1 MFALLQGFFEGLRP
15 IPIITVSEWA
25 DTQRYLTTESSAEPG
40 LYRTDRTPYAKEIMD
55 CFSPNSPVIFVV
67 FMKSVQIGGTDMILN
82 VLGCFMDISPCPIL
96 YVMPT
101 LDLAKAISET
111 RVDPMIDNSPSL
123 RTKVR
128 EKREK
133 DSGNTK
139 YVKKYPGGIST
150 FAGANSAASLRSR
163 SARVVLFDE
172 TDAYPQDVDDEGS
185 PIALGEK
192 RAVTYGDRKKI
203 GKISTPTTEGN
214 SVIER
219 EFDDTDQRYYHV
231 PCPHC
236 GYKQHLKFENLHY
249 EKGDYD
255 NVTYR
260 CDGCAV
266 LIEERFKTWM
276 LAECNGAEWVPLAP
290 EKKNLKKRGYHLN
303 ALYSPLGWL
312 SWGEII
318 EMYEKINGDVN
329 LEKTFTNTILA
340 QTFKIKGDVPEWQN
354 LYNRREKYAINTL
367 NNAVCFLTAGVDV
380 QGDRLELEIVGWCK
394 GKITY
399 SVDYRIL
406 TGDTSKKEVWD
417 KLSLILEESWTREDG
432 LVMPIKLMAV
442 DSGYNTQKV
451 YDFCRKY
458 DATRVIPI
466 KGRDNQDVVITAPK
480 AVDVSHA
487 GKKVGTVKVWNVG
500 VSLLKSELYG
510 WLRLEIE
517 NDIAPNGYCHFPEYG
532 QEHFKG
538 LTGEQLQ
545 FKTVDGYKKYAWV
558 KKYER
563 NEPLDCRNYARAA
576 ASVIG
581 IDRFK
586 DEHWLTIVQGYQKK
600 AVVAQI
606 TKTKKDFWNGRN
618 KNFLG

>member
-1 MFALLQGFFEGLRP
+1 MYDLLQGFFQGLKP
-15 IPIITVSEWA
+15 IPIITVNEWA
-25 DTQRYLTTESSAEPG
+25 DKNRYLTTESSAEPG
-40 LYRTDRTPYAKEIMD
+40 LYQTSRTPFNKEPME
-55 CFSPNSPVIFVV
+55 CMSPNSPVTDLIG
-67 FMKSVQIGGTDMILN
+67 MKGVQLGWTDLALNSV
-82 VLGCFMDISPCPIL
+82 GCYMDVAACPIM

-101 LDLAKAISET
+101 IDMAKGISET
-111 RVDPMIDNSPSL
+111 RVDSMIENSPPL
-123 RTKVR
+123 KLKIKPNR
-128 EKREK
+128 ER
-133 DSGNTK
+133 DAGNTK
-139 YVKKYPGGIST
+139 FVKKFAGGLLVLS
-150 FAGANSAASLRSR
+150 GANSAASLRSR
-163 SARVVLFDE
+163 SVKVLILDE
-172 TDAYPQDVDDEGS
+172 TDAYPQDVGDEGS
-185 PIALGEK
+185 PIALAEK
-192 RAVTYGDRKKI
+192 RTVTFGSKK
-203 GKISTPTTEGN
+203 KVFKLSTPTIEGL

-219 EFDDTDQRYYHV
+219 EFDRTDKRYYFV

-236 GYKQHLKFENLHY
+236 GHKQTLKFERLIY
-249 EKGDYD
+249 EKNKYEE
-255 NVTYR
+255 VKYL
-260 CDGCAV
+260 CEKDGCGV
-266 LIEERFKTWM
+266 LIEERFKTQM
-276 LAECNGAEWVPLAP
+276 LAAGEWIVTAP
-290 EKKNLKKRGYHLN
+290 ENIKITRRGYHLN
-303 ALYSPLGWL
+303 SLYSPLGWL
-312 SWGEII
+312 SWAKIVEI
-318 EMYEKINGDVN
+318 YENINGDIN
-329 LEKTFTNTILA
+329 EEKTFVNTILGE
-340 QTFKIKGDVPEWQN
+340 TFKIKGDVPEWQN
-354 LYNRREKYAINTL
+354 LYNKREKYAINTL

-406 TGDTSKKEVWD
+406 IGDTSKKEVWD
-417 KLSLILEESWTREDG
+417 KLDLILQESWAREDG

-480 AVDVSHA
+480 AVDISYA

-538 LTGEQLQ
+538 LTAEQLQ
-545 FKTVDGYKKYAWV
+545 FKTVNGYKQYSWV

-586 DEHWLTIVQGYQKK
+586 DEHWQTILQGYQKK
-600 AVVAQI
+600 IEVAQV

>member
-1 MFALLQGFFEGLRP
+1 MYDLLQGFFAGIKP
-15 IPIITVSEWA
+15 IPIITVHEWA
-25 DTQRYLTTESSAEPG
+25 DKNRYLTTESSAEPG
-40 LYRTDRTPYAKEIMD
+40 LYQTSRTPFNREPME
-55 CFSPNSPVIFVV
+55 CLSPNSPVIDIIG
-67 FMKSVQIGGTDMILN
+67 MKGVQLGWTDMALN
-82 VLGCFMDISPCPIL
+82 AVGCYMDVAACPIM

-101 LDLAKAISET
+101 IDMAKSISEI
-111 RVDPMIDNSPSL
+111 RVDSMIDNSPPL
-123 RTKVR
+123 KLKIK
-128 EKREK
+128 EKRER
-133 DSGNTK
+133 DAGNTK
-139 YVKKYPGGIST
+139 YVKKFAGGLLVLS
-150 FAGANSAASLRSR
+150 GANSEASLRSR
-163 SARVVLFDE
+163 SVKVLILDE
-172 TDAYPQDVDDEGS
+172 VDAYPLDVGGEGS
-185 PIALGEK
+185 PIAIVEK
-192 RAVTYGDRKKI
+192 RTVTYGSKKKI
-203 GKISTPTTEGN
+203 FKLSTPTIEGI

-219 EFDDTDQRYYHV
+219 EFEKTDKRYYFV

-236 GYKQHLKFENLHY
+236 GHKQTLKFERLIYTKNKY
-249 EKGDYD
+249 EDVKYL
-255 NVTYR
+255 
-260 CDGCAV
+260 CEADGCGV
-266 LIEERFKTWM
+266 LIEERFKTQM
-276 LAECNGAEWVPLAP
+276 LAKGEWIATCPDN
-290 EKKNLKKRGYHLN
+290 KKLTKRGYHLN
-303 ALYSPLGWL
+303 SLYSPLGWL
-312 SWGEII
+312 SWAEIV
-318 EMYEKINGDVN
+318 EMYDEINGDVN
-329 LEKTFTNTILA
+329 LETTFVNTILGE
-340 QTFKIKGDVPEWQN
+340 TFKIKGDVPEWQN
-354 LYNRREKYAINTL
+354 LYNRREKYTINTL
-367 NNAVCFLTAGVDV
+367 NNTVCFITAGVDV

-399 SVDYRIL
+399 SIDYRVL
-406 TGDTSKKEVWD
+406 TGDTAKKDVWD
-417 KLSLILEESWTREDG
+417 KLSLILEENWTREDG
-432 LVMPIKLMAV
+432 LIMPIKLMAV

-538 LTGEQLQ
+538 ITAEQLQ
-545 FKTVDGYKKYAWV
+545 FKNVDGYKKYAWV

-600 AVVAQI
+600 VEAAQI
-606 TKTKKDFWNGRN
+606 SKTKKDFWNGRN
-618 KNFLG
+618 KNFLR